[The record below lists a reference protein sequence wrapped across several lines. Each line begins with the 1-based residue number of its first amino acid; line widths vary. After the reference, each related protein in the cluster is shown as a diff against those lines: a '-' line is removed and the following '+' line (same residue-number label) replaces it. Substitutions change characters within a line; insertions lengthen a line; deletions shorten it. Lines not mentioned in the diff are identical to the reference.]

1 MDGALRLG
9 PDRERELDQS
19 PGLAVDWARLGAG
32 FTEFAVLFP
41 HVGMFAG
48 EFARYLRQVVHGWIV
63 RHTVRFACSGIET
76 CHCLPIA
83 TVLHAPLAAPGM
95 QAVQLTDHGGRDV
108 LSYDEV
114 PDPEP
119 AAEEVLLDVKAGAL
133 NHLDVWTRRGL
144 PGVELDF
151 PHVPGSDA
159 AGVVTEVGA
168 GVTRFA
174 PGDRV
179 AVWAGV
185 NCGDCEFCRRGEPT
199 LCVDYHVLG
208 EHVPG
213 VHAEQI
219 TVHEDNL
226 LPVPEDVDWA
236 TAAAAPLVFGTA
248 WRLLIERGDLSA
260 GETVLVLGASGGVGH
275 AAVQIAA
282 HAGCEVF
289 ATAGTAQKREY
300 AAEIGADH
308 TIDYTETDFA
318 TAVRDETGE
327 RGVDVVVDHVGA
339 DTWDDSLRALARG
352 GRVLT
357 CGATTGGRPQTNVD
371 RIFWNQLSVI
381 GSTMASSGTAA
392 RACSLVWDGPL
403 EVRIRETL
411 PMSRIAR
418 GHELLEGREGFG
430 KVVVVPDSEYDA

>member
-1 MDGALRLG
+1 
-9 PDRERELDQS
+9 
-19 PGLAVDWARLGAG
+19 
-32 FTEFAVLFP
+32 
-41 HVGMFAG
+41 
-48 EFARYLRQVVHGWIV
+48 
-63 RHTVRFACSGIET
+63 
-76 CHCLPIA
+76 
-83 TVLHAPLAAPGM
+83 M

-114 PDPEP
+114 SDPEP
-119 AAEEVLLDVKAGAL
+119 AAGEVLLDVKAGAL

-144 PGVELDF
+144 PGLDLDL

-168 GVTRFA
+168 DVTRFE
-174 PGDRV
+174 PGDHV

-185 NCGDCEFCRRGEPT
+185 SCGDCEFCRRGKPT

-213 VHAEQI
+213 VHAEQVA
-219 TVHEDNL
+219 VHEDTL

-236 TAAAAPLVFGTA
+236 TAAATPLVFGTA
-248 WRLLIERGDLSA
+248 WRMLIERGDLAA
-260 GETVLVLGASGGVGH
+260 GESVLVLGASGGVGH

-289 ATAGTAQKREY
+289 AAAGTAEKRAY

-308 TIDYTETDFA
+308 TIDYTEANFA
-318 TAVRDETGE
+318 DEVRAETGK

-339 DTWDDSLRALARG
+339 DTWADSLRALARG

-357 CGATTGGRPQTNVD
+357 CGATTGGRPQTNID

-381 GSTMASSGTAA
+381 GSTMASLGTAQ
-392 RACSLVWDGPL
+392 RVCDLVWDGTF
-403 EVRIRETL
+403 EVRIRERL
-411 PMSRIAR
+411 PMSRTAR

-430 KVVVVPDSEYDA
+430 KVVVVPDSEYDD